1 MKLERLREQFYL
13 YLQTLHLWN
22 LFTRGPWSVPN
33 SLTYRAF
40 CFSSLSLHNKSLGPF
55 IPKVNRSMITRR
67 ALELHV
73 FLASTANTPFIPA
86 RVSLGSLLSS
96 ITLHVL
102 HVSLSHRH
110 CISVTQL
117 PFQEQCLLLR
127 NVIPKWNPIRM
138 RPIGLR
144 RFLKKITSRYRALW
158 FTTARTKMMP
168 SGRNLWTA
176 SQAQF

>member
-1 MKLERLREQFYL
+1 MLRSLNPLRFPTPTNSDRYKCFSLETCRFVKLERLREQFYL

-127 NVIPKWNPIRM
+127 NVIPK
-138 RPIGLR
+138 
-144 RFLKKITSRYRALW
+144 
-158 FTTARTKMMP
+158 
-168 SGRNLWTA
+168 
-176 SQAQF
+176 